1 MRVPV
6 KLLAFGF
13 WLLSLN
19 FAQCQECLRGDIKY
33 ADIVPAEKASYA
45 DGETVKVICVTGY
58 TGLYKL
64 KCEKGEWKNTIERPC
79 AKKKCSHPGDTPNGD
94 FKLTEGT
101 EFVFGAT
108 VVYTCKKGYE
118 MASRINQ
125 RTCRAQ
131 GWDNAV
137 PVCEV
142 VKCPAIRT
150 DEGVTVLGN
159 AEEGSY
165 GDIIRFECVSSD
177 KMINGSSEIHCDETG
192 KWSDV
197 APKCK
202 DITCT
207 APTIPNGSVVDSQRE
222 YKKDATLKYKC
233 KETFKP
239 REGIPKCAKFG
250 WTVKPECDE
259 ITCELKSTT
268 AGVKKINPDGKIIF
282 RARESVE
289 ITCSEKHWF
298 FFTKET
304 RKTFTCKDDGKWDNE
319 PVCAEITCDDPRDR
333 LVSKPYYWG
342 TMKFG
347 EKQSYTCVNGYRGTE
362 AEATCTRDG
371 WTPNPLCTEILCDV
385 PKIKNAK
392 IVGRQRSNY
401 RINSKEEYRCL
412 SGFKPEK
419 PVQITCD
426 SQGQW
431 KDIQQCIEITCELKS
446 TTTGVKKINPDGKI
460 IFRAGESV
468 EITCSEKHWFFFT
481 KESRKTF
488 TCKDDGKWDYEPVC
502 AEITCDDPRDQHVYR
517 PYFWRTMKLE
527 DKQSY
532 SCDYGYRQTEAEA
545 TCTRD
550 GWTPKPLCTEIVCAA
565 PNIPNA
571 QIVGLQRSNYKIDSS
586 IRYKCSSGFEPEEAF
601 QITCDREGQWRDIQ
615 QCTKMCATPNIT
627 NAEIV
632 GRQRSYYKI
641 DSRIRYKCSSG
652 FEPEESVEITCDRE
666 GQWRDIRQC
675 TKMCAAPN
683 IKNAEIVGR
692 QRPYYGIYSSI
703 QYECRSGFEPE
714 EPFHITCDREGQWRG
729 IQQCTEMSKLCRK
742 SFLENGFIHI
752 DPSNK
757 EEVFYS
763 CIPGYKL
770 FTGNWWDSVTCRKGS
785 QFEEPRCIRE
795 EECGALPSVH
805 HGKLTL
811 RDPETADVKCD
822 PGFMSTNRS
831 IKCTNGRWEKPVCK
845 VHYFFSEAVRCG
857 IPPNVPNAIITSKPE
872 EFYNDGSNL
881 TYVCRSSYSI
891 RGEDKVSC
899 RNGTWEKTPTCQ
911 EVTCELNSTTFG
923 VKKIIPRGKTTFRA
937 GEIVEITCSEK
948 YWFFGTKET
957 KKKFT
962 CKDNGEWDNEPVCA
976 EVTCP
981 LQRITTEDFKI
992 ERDPDIEGPARPR
1005 HTIYF
1010 SCTGKDMILKGQREI
1025 TCQSNGEWSSPFP
1038 TCEGEHR
1045 EKVTCPL
1052 QRITTEDF
1060 KIERDPDIE
1069 GPARPRHTI
1078 YFSCAGQ
1085 DMILKGQRE
1094 ITCQSNGEW
1103 SSPFPT
1109 CEEVTCPLQRITT
1122 EDFKIERDPDIEG
1135 PARPGHTIYFS
1146 CTGKDMILKGQRE
1159 ITCQSNGEW
1168 SSPFPTCEGEHRESQ
1183 TTSCRPPP
1191 DVNDADTI
1199 ELKKDEYTTGERV
1212 EYSCF
1217 SKYTLDLRPPFSR
1230 FLTCDQ
1236 GEWRGNIKCL
1246 KPCTVTV
1253 EEMERRGIAL
1263 AYVNRQKMFAPNN
1276 DNITFACKRGKYS
1289 VGVPLRQQCNDG
1301 VMTLPECE

>member
-177 KMINGSSEIHCDETG
+177 KMIDGSSEIHCDETG

-268 AGVKKINPDGKIIF
+268 
-282 RARESVE
+282 
-289 ITCSEKHWF
+289 
-298 FFTKET
+298 
-304 RKTFTCKDDGKWDNE
+304 
-319 PVCAEITCDDPRDR
+319 
-333 LVSKPYYWG
+333 
-342 TMKFG
+342 
-347 EKQSYTCVNGYRGTE
+347 
-362 AEATCTRDG
+362 
-371 WTPNPLCTEILCDV
+371 
-385 PKIKNAK
+385 
-392 IVGRQRSNY
+392 
-401 RINSKEEYRCL
+401 
-412 SGFKPEK
+412 
-419 PVQITCD
+419 
-426 SQGQW
+426 
-431 KDIQQCIEITCELKS
+431 
-446 TTTGVKKINPDGKI
+446 TGVKKINPDGKI

-502 AEITCDDPRDQHVYR
+502 AEITCDDPRDQLVSR
-517 PYFWRTMKLE
+517 PYYWRTMKLGE
-527 DKQSY
+527 KQSY
-532 SCDYGYRQTEAEA
+532 TCVNGYRGTEAEA

-571 QIVGLQRSNYKIDSS
+571 DIVGLQRSNYKINSR
-586 IRYKCSSGFEPEEAF
+586 IQYKCRSGFEPEESVQITCDREGQWRGIKQCTEMCAAPTITNAEIERGHRSYYRIYSNIQYKCRSGF
-601 QITCDREGQWRDIQ
+601 EPEKPVQITCDREGQWRDIQ
-615 QCTKMCATPNIT
+615 QCTKMCATPTITNAEIEGGHKSYYKIYSNIQYKCHPGFEPEEFVQITCDHEGQWRGIKQCSGILQLIGMLPLIPLNVFDGCFTEMCAAPNIT
-627 NAEIV
+627 NAEIE
-632 GRQRSYYKI
+632 GPQRSYY
-641 DSRIRYKCSSG
+641 RINSSIQYNCHPG
-652 FEPEESVEITCDRE
+652 FEPEESVQITCE
-666 GQWRDIRQC
+666 SQGHWTSIPQC
-675 TKMCAAPN
+675 SEMLCPN
-683 IKNAEIVGR
+683 LSV
-692 QRPYYGIYSSI
+692 
-703 QYECRSGFEPE
+703 
-714 EPFHITCDREGQWRG
+714 
-729 IQQCTEMSKLCRK
+729 
-742 SFLENGFIHI
+742 ENGFIYI

-757 EEVFYS
+757 KEILYS
-763 CIPGYKL
+763 CDPGYKP

-785 QFEEPRCIRE
+785 LSGEARCIRK

-811 RDPETADVKCD
+811 RDQDTADVECD
-822 PGFMSTNRS
+822 PGFMSTEHS

-845 VHYFFSEAVRCG
+845 EVHCD
-857 IPPNVPNAIITSKPE
+857 IPPNVENAVIISEPE
-872 EFYNDGSNL
+872 EFYVPGSTV
-881 TYVCRSSYSI
+881 TYVCRSSYLMNEKSTVVCR
-891 RGEDKVSC
+891 RGTS
-899 RNGTWEKTPTCQ
+899 EKPPTCQ
-911 EVTCELNSTTFG
+911 
-923 VKKIIPRGKTTFRA
+923 
-937 GEIVEITCSEK
+937 
-948 YWFFGTKET
+948 
-957 KKKFT
+957 
-962 CKDNGEWDNEPVCA
+962 
-976 EVTCP
+976 
-981 LQRITTEDFKI
+981 
-992 ERDPDIEGPARPR
+992 
-1005 HTIYF
+1005 
-1010 SCTGKDMILKGQREI
+1010 GQREI
-1025 TCQSNGEWSSPFP
+1025 TCQSNGEWSGTFP
-1038 TCEGEHR
+1038 KCE
-1045 EKVTCPL
+1045 EK
-1052 QRITTEDF
+1052 
-1060 KIERDPDIE
+1060 
-1069 GPARPRHTI
+1069 HT
-1078 YFSCAGQ
+1078 
-1085 DMILKGQRE
+1085 
-1094 ITCQSNGEW
+1094 
-1103 SSPFPT
+1103 
-1109 CEEVTCPLQRITT
+1109 EEVTCELKSTT
-1122 EDFKIERDPDIEG
+1122 TGVKKINPD
-1135 PARPGHTIYFS
+1135 
-1146 CTGKDMILKGQRE
+1146 GKIIFRAGESVE
-1159 ITCQSNGEW
+1159 ITCSEKHWIFFTKESRKTFTCKDDGEW
-1168 SSPFPTCEGEHRESQ
+1168 DNEPVCAGQ
-1183 TTSCRPPP
+1183 TTSCGPPP

-1217 SKYTLDLRPPFSR
+1217 SKYRLDLRPPFSS

-1236 GEWRGNIKCL
+1236 GEWRGNINCL

-1253 EEMERRGIAL
+1253 EEMERRGIDL
-1263 AYVNRQKMFAPNN
+1263 AYVNHQKMFAPHN
-1276 DNITFACKRGKYS
+1276 DYVTFACQRGKFS

-1301 VMTLPECE
+1301 VMTLPECK

>member
-177 KMINGSSEIHCDETG
+177 KMIDGSSEIHCDETG

-502 AEITCDDPRDQHVYR
+502 AEITCDDPRDQLVSR
-517 PYFWRTMKLE
+517 PYYWRTMKLGE
-527 DKQSY
+527 KQSY
-532 SCDYGYRQTEAEA
+532 TCVNGYRGTEAEA

-571 QIVGLQRSNYKIDSS
+571 DIVGLQRSNYKINSR
-586 IRYKCSSGFEPEEAF
+586 IQYKCRSGFEPEESVQITCDREGQWRGIKQCTEMCAAPTITNAEIERGHRSYYRIYSNIQYKCRSGF
-601 QITCDREGQWRDIQ
+601 EPEKPVQITCDREGQWRDIQ
-615 QCTKMCATPNIT
+615 QCTKMCATPTITNAEIEGGHKSYYKIYSNIQYKCHPGFEPEEFVQITCDHEGQWRGIKQCSGILQLIGMLPLIPLNVFDGCFTEMCAAPNIT
-627 NAEIV
+627 NAEIE
-632 GRQRSYYKI
+632 GPQRSYY
-641 DSRIRYKCSSG
+641 RINSSIQYNCHPG
-652 FEPEESVEITCDRE
+652 FEPEESVQITCE
-666 GQWRDIRQC
+666 SQGHWTSIPQC
-675 TKMCAAPN
+675 SEMLCPN
-683 IKNAEIVGR
+683 LSV
-692 QRPYYGIYSSI
+692 
-703 QYECRSGFEPE
+703 
-714 EPFHITCDREGQWRG
+714 
-729 IQQCTEMSKLCRK
+729 
-742 SFLENGFIHI
+742 ENGFIYI

-757 EEVFYS
+757 KEILYS
-763 CIPGYKL
+763 CDPGYKP

-785 QFEEPRCIRE
+785 LSGEARCIRK

-811 RDPETADVKCD
+811 RDQDTADVECD
-822 PGFMSTNRS
+822 PGFMSTEHS

-845 VHYFFSEAVRCG
+845 GCGLPPSVENAV
-857 IPPNVPNAIITSKPE
+857 ITSKPE
-872 EFYNDGSNL
+872 EFYVNGSNV
-881 TYVCRSSYSI
+881 TYACRTSYLIIGESKVFCRS
-891 RGEDKVSC
+891 
-899 RNGTWEKTPTCQ
+899 GTWEETPTCQ
-911 EVTCELNSTTFG
+911 EVTCELNSTMFG
-923 VKKIIPRGKTTFRA
+923 IQKIKPKENLFRA
-937 GEIVEITCSEK
+937 GESVEITCPEKHWFFFTKERSKSFTCKDDGEWDYEPVCEVACELNSTMFGIQKIKPKENLFRAGESVEITCSEK
-948 YWFFGTKET
+948 HWFFFTKERR
-957 KKKFT
+957 KSFT
-962 CKDNGEWDNEPVCA
+962 CKDDGEWDYEPVCT
-976 EVTCP
+976 EITCP
-981 LQRITTEDFKI
+981 PPQNATEDLKI
-992 ERDPDIEGPARPR
+992 RSQLDPEGPYKPGQKL
-1005 HTIYF
+1005 YF
-1010 SCTGKDMILKGQREI
+1010 SCTGKGLNLKGPKQIACRMDGKW
-1025 TCQSNGEWSSPFP
+1025 SNHLP
-1038 TCEGEHR
+1038 TCEVAV
-1045 EKVTCPL
+1045 EKL
-1052 QRITTEDF
+1052 E
-1060 KIERDPDIE
+1060 E
-1069 GPARPRHTI
+1069 
-1078 YFSCAGQ
+1078 
-1085 DMILKGQRE
+1085 E
-1094 ITCQSNGEW
+1094 I
-1103 SSPFPT
+1103 
-1109 CEEVTCPLQRITT
+1109 
-1122 EDFKIERDPDIEG
+1122 
-1135 PARPGHTIYFS
+1135 
-1146 CTGKDMILKGQRE
+1146 
-1159 ITCQSNGEW
+1159 
-1168 SSPFPTCEGEHRESQ
+1168 
-1183 TTSCRPPP
+1183 
-1191 DVNDADTI
+1191 
-1199 ELKKDEYTTGERV
+1199 
-1212 EYSCF
+1212 
-1217 SKYTLDLRPPFSR
+1217 
-1230 FLTCDQ
+1230 
-1236 GEWRGNIKCL
+1236 
-1246 KPCTVTV
+1246 
-1253 EEMERRGIAL
+1253 
-1263 AYVNRQKMFAPNN
+1263 
-1276 DNITFACKRGKYS
+1276 
-1289 VGVPLRQQCNDG
+1289 
-1301 VMTLPECE
+1301 

>member
-177 KMINGSSEIHCDETG
+177 KMIDGSSEIHCDETG

-502 AEITCDDPRDQHVYR
+502 AEITCDDPRDQLVSR
-517 PYFWRTMKLE
+517 PYYWRTMKLGE
-527 DKQSY
+527 KQSY
-532 SCDYGYRQTEAEA
+532 TCVNGYRGTEAEA

-571 QIVGLQRSNYKIDSS
+571 DIVGLQRSNYKINSR
-586 IRYKCSSGFEPEEAF
+586 IQYKCRSGFEPEESVQITCDREGQWRGIKQCTEMCAAPTITNAEIERGHRSYYRIYSNIQYKCRSGF
-601 QITCDREGQWRDIQ
+601 EPEKPVQITCDREGQWRDIQ
-615 QCTKMCATPNIT
+615 QCTKMCATPTITNAEIEGGHKSYYKIYSNIQYKCHPGFEPEEFVQITCDHEGQWRGIKQCSGILQLIGMLPLIPLNVFDGCFTEMCAAPNIT
-627 NAEIV
+627 NAEIE
-632 GRQRSYYKI
+632 GPQRSYY
-641 DSRIRYKCSSG
+641 RINSSIQYNCHPG
-652 FEPEESVEITCDRE
+652 FEPEESVQITCE
-666 GQWRDIRQC
+666 SQGHWTSIPQC
-675 TKMCAAPN
+675 SEMLCPN
-683 IKNAEIVGR
+683 LSV
-692 QRPYYGIYSSI
+692 
-703 QYECRSGFEPE
+703 
-714 EPFHITCDREGQWRG
+714 
-729 IQQCTEMSKLCRK
+729 
-742 SFLENGFIHI
+742 ENGFIYI

-757 EEVFYS
+757 KEILYS
-763 CIPGYKL
+763 CDPGYKP

-785 QFEEPRCIRE
+785 LSGEARCIRK

-811 RDPETADVKCD
+811 RDQDTADVECD
-822 PGFMSTNRS
+822 PGFMSTEHS

-845 VHYFFSEAVRCG
+845 EVHCD
-857 IPPNVPNAIITSKPE
+857 IPPNVENAVIISEPE
-872 EFYNDGSNL
+872 EFYVPGSTV
-881 TYVCRSSYSI
+881 TYVCRSSYLMNEKSTVVCR
-891 RGEDKVSC
+891 RGTS
-899 RNGTWEKTPTCQ
+899 EKPPTCQ
-911 EVTCELNSTTFG
+911 
-923 VKKIIPRGKTTFRA
+923 
-937 GEIVEITCSEK
+937 
-948 YWFFGTKET
+948 
-957 KKKFT
+957 
-962 CKDNGEWDNEPVCA
+962 
-976 EVTCP
+976 
-981 LQRITTEDFKI
+981 
-992 ERDPDIEGPARPR
+992 
-1005 HTIYF
+1005 
-1010 SCTGKDMILKGQREI
+1010 GQREI
-1025 TCQSNGEWSSPFP
+1025 TCQSNGEWSSPLYK
-1038 TCEGEHR
+1038 CEETKCVAHLAENIRSDELRGSEVSVR
-1045 EKVTCPL
+1045 QGQTITLSCVKSGSAL
-1052 QRITTEDF
+1052 Q
-1060 KIERDPDIE
+1060 
-1069 GPARPRHTI
+1069 
-1078 YFSCAGQ
+1078 GQ
-1085 DMILKGQRE
+1085 SK
-1094 ITCQSNGEW
+1094 ITCQSKGEW
-1103 SSPFPT
+1103 SSAFPK
-1109 CEEVTCPLQRITT
+1109 CI
-1122 EDFKIERDPDIEG
+1122 
-1135 PARPGHTIYFS
+1135 
-1146 CTGKDMILKGQRE
+1146 
-1159 ITCQSNGEW
+1159 
-1168 SSPFPTCEGEHRESQ
+1168 SQ
-1183 TTSCRPPP
+1183 TTSCGPPP

-1217 SKYTLDLRPPFSR
+1217 SKYRLDLRPPFSS

-1236 GEWRGNIKCL
+1236 GEWRGNINCL

-1253 EEMERRGIAL
+1253 EEMERRGIDL
-1263 AYVNRQKMFAPNN
+1263 AYVNHQKMFAPHN
-1276 DNITFACKRGKYS
+1276 DYVTFACQRGKFS

-1301 VMTLPECE
+1301 VMTLPECK

>member
-304 RKTFTCKDDGKWDNE
+304 RKTFTCKDDGKWDN
-319 PVCAEITCDDPRDR
+319 
-333 LVSKPYYWG
+333 
-342 TMKFG
+342 
-347 EKQSYTCVNGYRGTE
+347 
-362 AEATCTRDG
+362 
-371 WTPNPLCTEILCDV
+371 
-385 PKIKNAK
+385 
-392 IVGRQRSNY
+392 
-401 RINSKEEYRCL
+401 
-412 SGFKPEK
+412 
-419 PVQITCD
+419 
-426 SQGQW
+426 
-431 KDIQQCIEITCELKS
+431 
-446 TTTGVKKINPDGKI
+446 
-460 IFRAGESV
+460 
-468 EITCSEKHWFFFT
+468 
-481 KESRKTF
+481 
-488 TCKDDGKWDYEPVC
+488 EPVC

-1109 CEEVTCPLQRITT
+1109 CEGEHREKVTCPLQRITT